1 MSTRCPARSRSRIL
15 VARAFRSISRG
26 ARGSTAA
33 GCFGKAEANP
43 LIAVHAERSVG
54 WADPGLV
61 PREAQQPW
69 RSAGFAA
76 LCAQPTRFG
85 EQRAALE
92 MTIARVRRMRL

>member
-76 LCAQPTRFG
+76 LCANLHDLASNARPSKCRLREF
-85 EQRAALE
+85 AA
-92 MTIARVRRMRL
+92 